1 MNNIRALLGNSTTRQ
16 QAGHTARRAGGGGN
30 LRDLLTQGEREEVE
44 EVKREIAVTRQDE
57 FNINHLIQEHS
68 IMSRINNKDTTSEG
82 DIFSRIKS

>member
-1 MNNIRALLGNSTTRQ
+1 MNNIRALIGNSTTRQ
-16 QAGHTARRAGGGGN
+16 QAGDTARRAGGGGN
-30 LRDLLTQGEREEVE
+30 LRDLLNQGEREEVE

-68 IMSRINNKDTTSEG
+68 IMSRINNKDSSNEG